1 MPHFKITSR
10 ISVKHLLLFDNFDHD
25 QYINMIYVF
34 MIFPKPQTA
43 DSHSCLRSAHSGHNH
58 LPSVYSCYSIK
69 LSGKSQLRFLPER
82 IHCHSNLFRSRFYRD
97 SVTPD
102 PFTQELNLS
111 LPNSATFSTLFSTL
125 FSTPFSYFF
134 SYLSPTLFRAI
145 QNFTHILRLP
155 PLIHQLVSNTRG
167 SCIRRR
173 QLGTKIT
180 ASLPSGTHP
189 LSFQSLPQPILSRFC
204 HS

>member
-25 QYINMIYVF
+25 QYINMISVF
-34 MIFPKPQTA
+34 MISPKPQTA

-58 LPSVYSCYSIK
+58 LPSVYSCYSII
-69 LSGKSQLRFLPER
+69 LSGKSQLRFLPELV
-82 IHCHSNLFRSRFYRD
+82 HCHSNLFRSRFYRD
-97 SVTPD
+97 SVTSD
-102 PFTQELNLS
+102 PFTQELQLS
-111 LPNSATFSTLFSTL
+111 LPNPATFSTL

-155 PLIHQLVSNTRG
+155 PSLSTFIIIPAADPHNRNIIH
-167 SCIRRR
+167 RRKFVR
-173 QLGTKIT
+173 IDRYGCFRRYL
-180 ASLPSGTHP
+180 
-189 LSFQSLPQPILSRFC
+189 C
-204 HS
+204 

>member
-155 PLIHQLVSNTRG
+155 LFLSTFIIIPAAEPHNRNIIH
-167 SCIRRR
+167 RRKFVR
-173 QLGTKIT
+173 IDRYGCFRRYL
-180 ASLPSGTHP
+180 
-189 LSFQSLPQPILSRFC
+189 C
-204 HS
+204 